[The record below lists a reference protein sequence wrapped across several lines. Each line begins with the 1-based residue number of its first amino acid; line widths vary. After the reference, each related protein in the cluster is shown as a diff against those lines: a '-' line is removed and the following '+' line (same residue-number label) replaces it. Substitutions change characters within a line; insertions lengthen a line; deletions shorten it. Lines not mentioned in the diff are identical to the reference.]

1 MPAQA
6 RTMDQRGWLSD
17 ATLTS
22 TLTLLA
28 TGVSLLETLEALVRG
43 IEAEHPELLCSVL
56 LLNDA
61 GTHLQLAVAPSLPA
75 FYNAAVDGLAIGPDI
90 GSCGTAAYTGRRAIA
105 EDILTDPRWVTFTAI
120 AVQAGLRSCWS
131 EPIIG
136 STGRTLGT
144 FAMYQGQ
151 PSTPSAQDIQSIT
164 AAAQLAAI
172 AIERRQAEEAL
183 RASEALARQALEER
197 ALLSETAGVGTWSY
211 DPRTD
216 ALRWSAEWLEALVSD
231 ETTMKTGEGVLSLCH
246 PEDLPVMRA
255 VMGAA
260 ITDGASGGFSHR
272 LRSDSEGW
280 IHARVHVRAEAIEGG
295 LHIVHGISQNTTELV
310 RARDAALESEVRSQQ
325 AQGDA
330 EALAQRL
337 KVALRAAEAV
347 VVEVD
352 YHDQNVWVS
361 PHFVDLV
368 GRSLTYPEARQTVW
382 PFVHREDASQV
393 TAAVHGW
400 LIGAP
405 CEPIEVRILRPDGA
419 ERWMRICTE
428 IEKDVGGRWRR
439 TISLLLDIDERKR
452 QELALIAA
460 ERAAQAAAEAKSTF
474 LANMSHEI
482 RTPLNGVVAV
492 AEMLARADLPLKA
505 REMAEIIRS
514 SGDTLQRLLSDILD
528 VARIESGKIAIEAA
542 PFHISKMVRAA
553 AALSQLKCDEK
564 GVRLTVSVAPEVD
577 EVVIG
582 DAVRVRQVV
591 TNLLSNAAKFTER
604 GEITLAVDRTALGR
618 TRFCVTDTGVGFDMA
633 DKPKVL
639 GRFQQADNSITR
651 RFGGTGLGLSIC
663 CELAA
668 LMGGV
673 LDCDSTPGRGSRF
686 WLELPMEA
694 ASDEIGPVVEDVTDA
709 PSGEALHIL
718 LADDHPTNRKVVELM
733 LDGGLAELTSVE
745 DGAQALEMVRKR
757 RFDLILMDMQMPV
770 MDGLTAIEEIR
781 RLEDDRGAER
791 TPIIMLTANALP
803 EHVVSA
809 AAAGADLH
817 LAKPF
822 TASALFEAINAA
834 LSETCQQEVAA

>member
-1 MPAQA
+1 
-6 RTMDQRGWLSD
+6 
-17 ATLTS
+17 
-22 TLTLLA
+22 
-28 TGVSLLETLEALVRG
+28 
-43 IEAEHPELLCSVL
+43 
-56 LLNDA
+56 
-61 GTHLQLAVAPSLPA
+61 
-75 FYNAAVDGLAIGPDI
+75 
-90 GSCGTAAYTGRRAIA
+90 
-105 EDILTDPRWVTFTAI
+105 
-120 AVQAGLRSCWS
+120 
-131 EPIIG
+131 
-136 STGRTLGT
+136 
-144 FAMYQGQ
+144 
-151 PSTPSAQDIQSIT
+151 
-164 AAAQLAAI
+164 
-172 AIERRQAEEAL
+172 
-183 RASEALARQALEER
+183 
-197 ALLSETAGVGTWSY
+197 
-211 DPRTD
+211 
-216 ALRWSAEWLEALVSD
+216 
-231 ETTMKTGEGVLSLCH
+231 
-246 PEDLPVMRA
+246 
-255 VMGAA
+255 
-260 ITDGASGGFSHR
+260 
-272 LRSDSEGW
+272 
-280 IHARVHVRAEAIEGG
+280 
-295 LHIVHGISQNTTELV
+295 
-310 RARDAALESEVRSQQ
+310 
-325 AQGDA
+325 
-330 EALAQRL
+330 
-337 KVALRAAEAV
+337 
-347 VVEVD
+347 
-352 YHDQNVWVS
+352 
-361 PHFVDLV
+361 
-368 GRSLTYPEARQTVW
+368 
-382 PFVHREDASQV
+382 
-393 TAAVHGW
+393 
-400 LIGAP
+400 
-405 CEPIEVRILRPDGA
+405 
-419 ERWMRICTE
+419 
-428 IEKDVGGRWRR
+428 
-439 TISLLLDIDERKR
+439 
-452 QELALIAA
+452 
-460 ERAAQAAAEAKSTF
+460 
-474 LANMSHEI
+474 
-482 RTPLNGVVAV
+482 
-492 AEMLARADLPLKA
+492 
-505 REMAEIIRS
+505 
-514 SGDTLQRLLSDILD
+514 
-528 VARIESGKIAIEAA
+528 
-542 PFHISKMVRAA
+542 
-553 AALSQLKCDEK
+553 
-564 GVRLTVSVAPEVD
+564 
-577 EVVIG
+577 VVIG